1 MVPAYQPYA
10 SMQFVMDYIEKGYL
24 YCETESNGSCKSVA
38 SDMCDYMNDCNGNGS
53 CNSYGKCECDKDFF
67 GADCSAKVVDLTSAS
82 ANSVEE
88 TVKASRW
95 FYYLIPEQT
104 GDFTLNLNSDRE
116 VSVYIRKGVTD
127 LPDTVTFDALV
138 KNEMSIG
145 LSSQM
150 VNFSKGAIVAV
161 HCIGASDDETNFT
174 VQLAMSDVLIELAA
188 AAATPTPV
196 VPKPQFE
203 GGDDL
208 GGSEFGK
215 TDDNFLS
222 HA

>member
-1 MVPAYQPYA
+1 
-10 SMQFVMDYIEKGYL
+10 
-24 YCETESNGSCKSVA
+24 
-38 SDMCDYMNDCNGNGS
+38 MNDCNGNGS
-53 CNSYGKCECDKDFF
+53 CNSYGKCECNKDFF
-67 GADCSAKVVDLTSAS
+67 GADCSSKVVDLTSATS
-82 ANSVEE
+82 NSVQE

-104 GDFTLNLNSDRE
+104 GDFTLSLNSDRA

-138 KNEMSIG
+138 KDEMEIG

-161 HCIGASDDETNFT
+161 HCVGSSDDTTNFT
-174 VQLAMSDVLIELAA
+174 VKLAMNDFVLLDLAA

-196 VPKPQFE
+196 PKP
-203 GGDDL
+203 
-208 GGSEFGK
+208 
-215 TDDNFLS
+215 
-222 HA
+222 